1 MNFRFD
7 IKKTGICLLLLC
19 SLFACRKKYAYN
31 YQDGFPGDG
40 EPVPNITVDTNVKN
54 IDASKYAQA
63 RTFPGLVCSSEP
75 RLNNLTLAMNL
86 NYNLVKEE
94 LRISVPPEAQFST
107 GLYAAPGELVIID
120 VPTGNY
126 SISAQVGA
134 WTDNLSSIQNA
145 PRDAVIYSRTQL
157 AAGRNYIRNLYGG
170 HIYIYSGTPI
180 ATPVNLVFS
189 NVCKSPDF
197 ILGKT
202 TDAEWKTLIQNSCV
216 PWLELRS
223 ENLIFT
229 VPRDYC
235 ITRSNIT
242 PTALMNEWND
252 AINLDFYQWEGLS
265 SNPADPVDKA
275 PLLPWRV
282 VQDIKPSVG
291 YGHSGFPVVTFNDL
305 GWFDE
310 FTDIS
315 QVRGGGCWGTFH
327 EIGHNNQQGRYW
339 SWSTLGETSN
349 NLFVFKAAHRQEA
362 IYPAAWPAK
371 HPALGTRIPSAL
383 AFALDVSATKTF
395 DGTDARIDDPFSR
408 LTPFLQMF
416 DKIPANW
423 GYPGQP
429 DGWTFM
435 GELYKKAR
443 RATRISLSDIDKHD
457 FVYEA
462 ICDFTRQDWQIFFQ
476 KWGILIS
483 NVSVAKMSAKYPLM
497 LQEIWKYNPLNRT
510 GGTTTFD
517 PYSRTLWTVTATST
531 ATQEGSLA
539 GLTDGNPTTYW
550 HTVYNQAPAH
560 RITVNMNNNA
570 NLPIKGFTFTQ
581 RQGGGRNIKNLVVEI
596 SNDGTTWTPVSGSP
610 FLLQRIDAAQNFLLP
625 ANIVTK
631 WFRVSV
637 LTAADTYNT
646 GTAPD
651 INNTALA
658 EINVIKP

>member
-1 MNFRFD
+1 MNFYFN
-7 IKKTGICLLLLC
+7 IKKISIYLLLLGV
-19 SLFACRKKYAYN
+19 LFACRKKYAYD

-40 EPVPNITVDTNVKN
+40 AQVPIVTVDTNVKN
-54 IDASKYAQA
+54 IDVSKYTQA
-63 RTFPGLVCSSEP
+63 RTFPGLVCSTEP

-120 VPTGNY
+120 VPAGNY
-126 SISAQVGA
+126 ALSVQVGA
-134 WTDNLSSIQNA
+134 WTDNLSAIQNA
-145 PRDAVIYSRTQL
+145 PRDAAIFSRTQL

-170 HIYIYSGTPI
+170 HVYIYSGTPI
-180 ATPVNLVFS
+180 AAPVNLVFS
-189 NVCKSPDF
+189 NVCRSPDF

-223 ENLIFT
+223 ENMIFT

-235 ITRSNIT
+235 ISKPIAS
-242 PTALMNEWND
+242 PTALMKEWDD
-252 AINLDFYQWEGLS
+252 AINFDYYQWEGLS
-265 SNPADPVDKA
+265 ANPADPIDKA

-310 FTDIS
+310 FTNIA
-315 QVRGGGCWGTFH
+315 QIRGGGCWGTFH

-339 SWSTLGETSN
+339 SWPALGETSN
-349 NLFVFKAAHRQEA
+349 NLFSFKVAHRQESTN
-362 IYPAAWPAK
+362 PTAWPPT
-371 HPALGTRIPSAL
+371 HPALPGRIPSAL
-383 AFALDVSATKTF
+383 AFALDASTTKNF
-395 DGTDARIDDPFSR
+395 DGADTRIDDPFSR
-408 LTPFLQMF
+408 LTPFVQIF

-423 GYPGQP
+423 GYAGQP
-429 DGWTFM
+429 DGWAFM

-443 RATRISLSDIDKHD
+443 RASRISLTDIDKHD

-462 ICDFTRQDWQIFFQ
+462 ICDFTRKDWQLFFQ

-483 NVSVAKMSAKYPLM
+483 NVSMAKMSAKYPLM
-497 LQEIWKYNPLNRT
+497 TQEIWKYNPLTRT
-510 GGTTTFD
+510 GGNTIFD
-517 PYSRTLWTVTATST
+517 LYSPTLWTVTATST

-539 GLTDGNPTTYW
+539 GVTDGNATTYW
-550 HTVYNQAPAH
+550 HCVYNQAPPH
-560 RITVNMNNNA
+560 RITVNMNNS
-570 NLPIKGFTFTQ
+570 LPIKGFTFTQ
-581 RQGGGRNIKNLVVEI
+581 RQGGGRNIKNLTVEV

-610 FLLQRIDAAQNFLLP
+610 FLLQKTDAAQNFNLP
-625 ANIVTK
+625 ANITTR

-646 GTAPD
+646 STSPD
-651 INNTALA
+651 NNNTALA
-658 EINVIKP
+658 ELNVIKP